1 LRALFVNQGTIGSS
15 RAATEGSVRGHT
27 ATESALRIGMEGVDG
42 MSARFERMGSWTR
55 ASRALARPLPGLDR
69 RDLDFHVPRWH
80 VVEGLRGRRFIA
92 SRLAEREVDVLH
104 VTSHTPALLSAEL
117 MRRVPTFLAVDTP
130 VWEWHAMGI
139 WRPVSPHSRAALW
152 PSLALE
158 RRAFDHAAGV
168 IAFSEW
174 AATAVR
180 RAAPRARVF
189 TLCPGVDTA
198 RLQPAAR
205 ASRERPRVLFVGGRF
220 AEKGGHD
227 LLDALAEDLGH
238 SVELDVVTGDPLP
251 ERRGV
256 RVHRL
261 EREDRRLL
269 ELYQQADVM
278 CLPTRGDSLG
288 WALIEAMACGAPV
301 ISTPVGA
308 IPEILDRGRGGL
320 LVAPGNPRELRAAIR
335 RLLGDATLGRQLAAH
350 SLAAVAER
358 FDARAQGRKLAALM
372 REAVAG

>member
-1 LRALFVNQGTIGSS
+1 M
-15 RAATEGSVRGHT
+15 RGHT
-27 ATESALRIGMEGVDG
+27 ATESALRIGMEGVRDV
-42 MSARFERMGSWTR
+42 SAQFERMGRWTL

-69 RDLDFHVPRWH
+69 RDLDLHGPRWH
-80 VVEGLRGRRFIA
+80 LAEGLRGRRFIA

-139 WRPVSPHSRAALW
+139 WRPVGAHSRTALW

-158 RRAFDHAAGV
+158 RRAFNHAAGV
-168 IAFSEW
+168 LAFSEW
-174 AATAVR
+174 AAAAVR
-180 RAAPRARVF
+180 RSAPQARIF
-189 TLCPGVDTA
+189 TICPGVDTA
-198 RLQPAAR
+198 RLRPATR
-205 ASRERPRVLFVGGRF
+205 APRERAQVLFVGGRF
-220 AEKGGHD
+220 AEKGGYD

-238 SVELDVVTGDPLP
+238 SVELNVVTGDPLP
-251 ERRGV
+251 ERPGV

-288 WALIEAMACGAPV
+288 WALIEAMACGTPV

-308 IPEILDRGRGGL
+308 IPELLDEGRGGL
-320 LVAPGNPRELRAAIR
+320 LVAPGNPRELRTAIR
-335 RLLGDATLGRQLAAH
+335 ELLGDEALGRQLAAR
-350 SLAAVAER
+350 SLEVVAKR
-358 FDARAQGRKLAALM
+358 FDARVQGRKLAAVM
-372 REAVAG
+372 REAVAR